1 MRFRCSFSTM
11 PATYN
16 TPRCFEVAV
25 KESLISPAMSP
36 TDASRDFLRY
46 WRMASR
52 RLLANAFICF
62 SISFNTESSITH
74 THTHTHTHT
83 PYCINRANTERL
95 LCQELFCRMMRH
107 K

>member
-83 PYCINRANTERL
+83 LLSNSREYRAALVSRAFLPYDET
-95 LCQELFCRMMRH
+95 
-107 K
+107 